1 MINQERLVKE
11 FVEMVKIDS
20 LSNKEG
26 KFAAYLKGLLEEL
39 GLEVVIDEQAGEAA
53 GSDTGNL
60 LGRLKGSRTEA
71 PKIFFSAH
79 MDTVVPGEG
88 IQPQV
93 RDAVI
98 YSNGSTILGGDDKAG
113 IAAIIEALRHIK
125 EEKIEHGDIE
135 VLFTIG
141 EETGLWGARNLDY
154 SLLQAK
160 MGFVL
165 DNGGEPGTIVYRA
178 PAHDKIHAII
188 YGKAAHAGM
197 SPEKGVSAIQV
208 AAQAISRMNLL
219 RIDEETT
226 ANIGAIKGGNATNI
240 VCDKIE
246 LEGEARSLDEEKLQ
260 QQLQQMLNC
269 LQVACREMGARL
281 ESKIVREYPAF
292 TIKED
297 EAVVRVAKEAADALR
312 FPVRIISSGGGSDAN
327 YFNHRG
333 IKAINLGIGMS
344 KVHTKEEYIKIKD
357 LVRSAHYVAAIVEK
371 AKELPSDS

>member
-26 KFAAYLKGLLEEL
+26 RFAAYLKEKLEEL
-39 GLEVVIDEQAGEAA
+39 GLETVIDEQAGQAVD
-53 GSDTGNL
+53 SDTGNL
-60 LGRLKGSRTEA
+60 LGRLKGNRAEA
-71 PKIFFSAH
+71 PKLFFSAH
-79 MDTVVPGEG
+79 MDTVAPGEG
-88 IQPQV
+88 IQPQI
-93 RDAVI
+93 REGAI

-141 EETGLWGARNLDY
+141 EETGLWGARCLNYD
-154 SLLQAK
+154 LLQSK
-160 MGFVL
+160 TGFVL
-165 DNGGEPGTIVYRA
+165 DSDGEPGTIICQA
-178 PAHDKIHAII
+178 PAHDKIYAVI
-188 YGKAAHAGM
+188 YGEAAHAGM

-208 AAQAISRMNLL
+208 AARAINSMQLL

-226 ANIGAIKGGNATNI
+226 ANIGVIKGGIATNI
-240 VCDKIE
+240 VCDRVE

-260 QQLQQMLNC
+260 QQLTQMLNC
-269 LQVACREMGARL
+269 LQIACKEMGARL
-281 ESKIVREYPAF
+281 ETKIERQYPAF
-292 TIKED
+292 RLNKD
-297 EAVVRVAKEAADALR
+297 EVVVQLARSAAEALGLKAQVIA
-312 FPVRIISSGGGSDAN
+312 SGGGSDAN

-344 KVHTKEEYIKIKD
+344 KVHTKEEFIKIKD
-357 LVRSAHYVAAIVEK
+357 LVMTAHYVVAIVEK
-371 AKELPSDS
+371 ACSLR